1 MARSAKPRIRGFKS
15 RSRLF
20 MLQKLQAFLATRQKF
35 IIKLFVVVEIALVV
49 TVFALGYLAFND
61 PRGMSWIFV
70 KYGSLLGQIALVLF
84 MIALLPGI
92 MQRLRLFPKVTMPL
106 ASIIIIFR
114 RHIGILMF
122 LTAWA
127 HMTFTTTL
135 PRYLFTGTFLPS
147 TLPML
152 FEMMGT
158 LAFMVLFPVWVT
170 SNDFSK
176 RLLGKWWKTLQ
187 RLTYIAIW
195 FIVAH
200 VVLLGGSTWV
210 IVAISTVA
218 LLEVTSWIVH
228 WRRPVRVVPP
238 AAPVTPVAPTTP
250 QTPPVPPA
258 TI

>member
-15 RSRLF
+15 RSRLS
-20 MLQKLQAFLATRQKF
+20 MLQRLQQFSALRQKF
-35 IIKLFVVVEIALVV
+35 IIKLFVVAEIALVV

-61 PRGMSWIFV
+61 PKGMSWIFV
-70 KYGSLLGQIALVLF
+70 EYGSLLGQIALVLF

-92 MQRLRLFPKVTMPL
+92 MQRLRVLPKITMPL

-135 PRYLFTGTFLPS
+135 PRYLFTGSFLPA

-158 LAFMVLFPVWVT
+158 LAFMVLFPVWIT

-200 VVLLGGSTWV
+200 VVLLGGDAWV

-218 LLEVTSWIVH
+218 ILEVLSWIAQ
-228 WRRPVRVVPP
+228 WRRPR
-238 AAPVTPVAPTTP
+238 PVAPVAPATP